1 MNFAKQ
7 LEKLGTETAFAVAA
21 MAAEHRAGGGRVFP
35 FHLGDINI
43 PPPDSMTQGVA
54 RAIADGKNGYCPGAG
69 IPVFREQLARVIS
82 QTRGVEYAAE
92 NIAAQPGGKPVIAK
106 FLQLTMNPGD
116 EVLYPVPG
124 FPIYESQIRYQG
136 GVPVPY
142 HYRPSADG
150 GGFELDLDELRNAVS
165 AKTRALIFNNHHNPT
180 GASASD
186 AELDAVAEIAV
197 KHDLR
202 VMADEA
208 YFTIR
213 HDGDAGRT
221 IVSRP
226 GMRERTVILFTCS
239 KQFAMTGWRLG
250 AAIGPADAIKII
262 ANLNT
267 NMESCTTHFV
277 QQAVGE
283 GLRDGADG
291 ADILAELTRRRDALA
306 AGLNK
311 IDGVS
316 VSPPP
321 SAFYIHCDAGEIVRR
336 KGMKNADEL
345 MRATLRE
352 TGVSFCT
359 GEHFGEPKT
368 TNFIRFAFSGIS
380 PADIEEGCAGLKAYF
395 EREI

>member
-1 MNFAKQ
+1 MDFAKQ

-69 IPVFREQLARVIS
+69 IPVFREQLARVVS
-82 QTRGVEYAAE
+82 QTRGVESAAE

-186 AELDAVAEIAV
+186 AELDAV
-197 KHDLR
+197 
-202 VMADEA
+202 
-208 YFTIR
+208 
-213 HDGDAGRT
+213 GRN
-221 IVSRP
+221 
-226 GMRERTVILFTCS
+226 C
-239 KQFAMTGWRLG
+239 
-250 AAIGPADAIKII
+250 GPARLAGYGGRGVFHHPPRRGRGADDCFASGH
-262 ANLNT
+262 A
-267 NMESCTTHFV
+267 
-277 QQAVGE
+277 
-283 GLRDGADG
+283 GADG
-291 ADILAELTRRRDALA
+291 DFVHLLQAVCDDRLA
-306 AGLNK
+306 AGRG
-311 IDGVS
+311 DW
-316 VSPPP
+316 
-321 SAFYIHCDAGEIVRR
+321 AG
-336 KGMKNADEL
+336 
-345 MRATLRE
+345 
-352 TGVSFCT
+352 
-359 GEHFGEPKT
+359 
-368 TNFIRFAFSGIS
+368 
-380 PADIEEGCAGLKAYF
+380 GCN
-395 EREI
+395 

>member
-1 MNFAKQ
+1 MHFARQ

-21 MAAEHRAGGGRVFP
+21 MAAEHRASGGRVFP

-43 PPPDSMTQGVA
+43 PPPAAIVEGAA

-69 IPVFREQLARVIS
+69 VPVFRENLARVVS

-150 GGFELDLDELRNAVS
+150 KGGFELHLDELQNAVS
-165 AKTRALIFNNHHNPT
+165 PKTRALIFNNHHNPT

-186 AELDAVAEIAV
+186 AELDAAANIATENNLQV
-197 KHDLR
+197 L
-202 VMADEA
+202 ADEA

-250 AAIGPADAIKII
+250 AAIGPAEAIKII

-267 NMESCTTHFV
+267 NMESCTTHFM
-277 QQAVGE
+277 QQGVGE
-283 GLRDGADG
+283 ALRDGADG
-291 ADILAELTRRRDALA
+291 AEILKELTRRRDALT
-306 AGLNK
+306 AGLNN

-368 TNFIRFAFSGIS
+368 TNFVRFAFSGIS
-380 PADIEEGCAGLKAYF
+380 PEDIEEGCAKLKAYF
-395 EREI
+395 ERE

>member
-1 MNFAKQ
+1 MEFARQ

-21 MAAEHRAGGGRVFP
+21 MAAEHRARGGRVFP

-43 PPPDSMTQGVA
+43 PPPAAVVEGAA
-54 RAIADGKNGYCPGAG
+54 RAITEGKNGYCPGAG
-69 IPVFREQLARVIS
+69 IPLFREQLARVFS
-82 QTRGVEYAAE
+82 AERGVKYDAE

-106 FLQLTMNPGD
+106 FLNLVMNPGD
-116 EVLYPVPG
+116 EVLCPVPG

-136 GVPVPY
+136 GIPVPY
-142 HYRPSADG
+142 HYRPAADG
-150 GGFELDLDELRNAVS
+150 RFELDPDEIRRAAS

-186 AELDAVAEIAV
+186 AELDAVAEAAV
-197 KHDLR
+197 DR
-202 VMADEA
+202 GWWVMADEA
-208 YFTIR
+208 YFNIR

-250 AAIGPADAIKII
+250 AAIGPAEAIRQI

-267 NMESCTTHFV
+267 NLESCTTHFI

-283 GLRDGADG
+283 ALRDGADG

-306 AGLNK
+306 AALNK
-311 IDGVS
+311 IGGLS
-316 VSPPP
+316 VLPPP

-336 KGMKNADEL
+336 KRMKSVDEL

-359 GEHFGEPKT
+359 GEHFGESAD
-368 TNFIRFAFSGIS
+368 TNFVRFAFSGIS
-380 PADIEEGCAGLKAYF
+380 PQDIAEGCEKLKAYF
-395 EREI
+395 ESA